1 MSGVIEPKIH
11 PSWRNALSAEFQKD
25 YFFDLKQTLQE
36 EKSSFTVFP
45 ESKNIFN
52 AFDSTP
58 FNEVKVVII
67 GQDPYH
73 NPGQAHGL
81 SFSVPEGI
89 KAPPSLQ
96 NIYKELSSDIGIK
109 NTTGNLTSWAQ
120 QGVLLLNA
128 ALTVR
133 AHEAS
138 SHSNIGWHQ
147 FTDAAIKILSNR
159 KENLVFILWGG
170 FAKKKSWLIDS
181 SKHLILKAAH
191 PSPLSAHKGFFG
203 CQHFSQT
210 NQYLV
215 ENGKEPIDWSIT

>member
-1 MSGVIEPKIH
+1 MSRAIEPKIE
-11 PSWRNALSAEFQKD
+11 PGWRDALSAEFQKE
-25 YFFDLKQTLQE
+25 YFSDLKSKLQE
-36 EKSSFTVFP
+36 EKKAFTVFP
-45 ESKNIFN
+45 KSKDIFN

-58 FNEVKVVII
+58 FDKVKVIII

-81 SFSVPEGI
+81 SFSVPDGVKI
-89 KAPPSLQ
+89 PPSLQ
-96 NIYKELSSDIGIK
+96 NIYKELSSDLGIT

-138 SHSNIGWHQ
+138 SHSKIGWHQ
-147 FTDAAIKILSNR
+147 FTDATIKTLSDR
-159 KENLVFILWGG
+159 KKNLVFILWGG

-181 SKHLILKAAH
+181 SKHLILKAVH
-191 PSPLSAHKGFFG
+191 PSPLSAYNGFFG
-203 CQHFSQT
+203 CEHFSQT
-210 NQYLV
+210 NRYLT
-215 ENGKEPIDWSIT
+215 EKGNEPIDWRIT